1 MTDAFHIRTAD
12 WSRDR
17 PAIVDL
23 RTRVFVDEQG
33 VPPEEEIDGRDPEC
47 LHVVA
52 ETNDGRVIGTGR
64 LLPEGRIGRLA
75 VDAGWR
81 GRGIGR
87 ALLDA
92 LVACARER
100 GFATVE
106 LHAQTRATGFYESA
120 GFRAE
125 GPEFEDAG
133 ILHRCMWR
141 ALTAAAGTERQA

>member
-1 MTDAFHIRTAD
+1 MTESFRIRPAD
-12 WSRDR
+12 WPREQST
-17 PAIVDL
+17 ILDL
-23 RTRVFVDEQG
+23 RTRVFVHEQG

-47 LHVVA
+47 LHVIA
-52 ETNDGRVIGTGR
+52 ETEDGTVIGTGR

-75 VDAGWR
+75 VDAAWR

-106 LHAQTRATGFYESA
+106 LHAQSRAVGFYEAS

-133 ILHRCMWR
+133 ILHRRMWR
-141 ALTAAAGTERQA
+141 VLTTAAETEGQA

>member
-1 MTDAFHIRTAD
+1 MTESFRIRPAD
-12 WSRDR
+12 WARDQ

-47 LHVVA
+47 LHVIA
-52 ETNDGRVIGTGR
+52 ETGDGGVIGTGR

-75 VDAGWR
+75 VDVAWR

-106 LHAQTRATGFYESA
+106 LHAQSRAIGFYEAA
-120 GFRAE
+120 GFLAE

-133 ILHRCMWR
+133 IPHRHMWR
-141 ALTAAAGTERQA
+141 ALTATADPEGQA